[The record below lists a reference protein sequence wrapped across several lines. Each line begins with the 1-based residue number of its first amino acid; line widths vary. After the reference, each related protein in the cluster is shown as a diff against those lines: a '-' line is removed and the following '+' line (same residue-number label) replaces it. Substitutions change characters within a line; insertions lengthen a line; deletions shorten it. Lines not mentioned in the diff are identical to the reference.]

1 MDWSMVIVM
10 SQSIP
15 HAPGQPTLRS
25 SYGWRTWRPSLT
37 FWWRRW
43 RRGLPLQC
51 ALHFLS
57 QEILIFTKVLPTPWG
72 DMRYFMIWTVESS
85 PGFRAMITTSSASDR
100 VGVLLLL
107 LSMVISQVSMGEDG
121 AWSLAVTHSWDNILK
136 RADARTVIFWKER
149 TLGWQYFEKS
159 GRSDGNILKRAD
171 ARTVIFSNSADAR
184 TGIARAKD
192 NLWDPADFHAYK
204 HCLRTFFLR

>member
-1 MDWSMVIVM
+1 MCPVDRSMVIVM

-72 DMRYFMIWTVESS
+72 DMRYVMIWTVESS

-100 VGVLLLL
+100 VGVLL

-136 RADARTVIFWKER
+136 RADARTVIF
-149 TLGWQYFEKS
+149 
-159 GRSDGNILKRAD
+159 
-171 ARTVIFSNSADAR
+171 SNSADAR

-192 NLWDPADFHAYK
+192 NLQIIDKFASFQA
-204 HCLRTFFLR
+204 RIRSFNF